1 MKKNNILKICLSLF
15 LLLLFQVDVTAV
27 DLRLVSNTS
36 DHNVG
41 DEVELSMFVDT
52 EQATI
57 NAIEG
62 EIVLPVQY
70 IALDS
75 IRDNASIISLW
86 MVKPTIVDANRIK
99 FSGIVA
105 GGFSGTEGNILTLR
119 IRALEV
125 GEADFDMSNIKIL
138 LNDGQGSRA
147 DVSIKAS
154 KVLIMPQT
162 QTDQTRKL
170 IEPQDDEPPESFKP
184 LVLQNEGV
192 YDGLN
197 VLVFN
202 TQDKLSGIDRYEIQ
216 EGDQEFEVVESPYL
230 IKNQTLDKD
239 IKVKAIDKAGN
250 ERTEEVYLSMQP
262 VENSGINIY
271 LIVGVTMLV
280 SIIVFLG
287 LSYRRWIRK

>member
-1 MKKNNILKICLSLF
+1 MKKNNILKILLS
-15 LLLLFQVDVTAV
+15 LLLLLSFQIDVAAV
-27 DLRLVSNTS
+27 DLRLVSNTA
-36 DHNVG
+36 DHNVE
-41 DEVELSMFVDT
+41 DEIELSLFVDT
-52 EQATI
+52 QESSI

-86 MVKPTIVDANRIK
+86 MVKPTIIDANKIK

-125 GEADFDMSNIKIL
+125 GEADFDMTNTKIL
-138 LNDGQGSRA
+138 LNDGLGSSA

-154 KVLIMPQT
+154 KILIMPQN
-162 QTDQTRKL
+162 QADQTKKL
-170 IEPQDDEPPESFKP
+170 IELQDDEPPESFKP
-184 LVLQNEGV
+184 LVLVSEGV

-216 EGDQEFEVVESPYL
+216 EGDQGFEVVESPYL
-230 IKNQTLDKD
+230 IKNQALDKD
-239 IKVKAIDKAGN
+239 IKVKAIDKAGS
-250 ERTEEVYLSMQP
+250 ERIEVVYLSMQP
-262 VENSGINIY
+262 AENSRFNIY
-271 LIVGVTMLV
+271 LIVGVTVLV
-280 SIIVFLG
+280 SIIGFLVFGYL
-287 LSYRRWIRK
+287 RWIKK

>member
-1 MKKNNILKICLSLF
+1 MKKNNILKIMLSLL

-36 DHNVG
+36 DHNVE
-41 DEVELSMFVDT
+41 DEIELSLFVDT
-52 EQATI
+52 QESSI

-62 EIVLPVQY
+62 EIVLPVEY

-86 MVKPTIVDANRIK
+86 MVKPTIINANKIK
-99 FSGIVA
+99 FLGIVA

-125 GEADFDMSNIKIL
+125 GEADFDMTNTKIL
-138 LNDGQGSRA
+138 LNDGLGSSA

-154 KVLIMPQT
+154 KVLIMPQA
-162 QTDQTRKL
+162 QTDRAKKL
-170 IEPQDDEPPESFKP
+170 IEPQDEEAPESFKP
-184 LVLQNEGV
+184 LVLNDERV
-192 YDGLN
+192 YDGLS

-202 TQDKLSGIDRYEIQ
+202 TQDKLSGIDRYEVQ

-230 IKNQTLDKD
+230 IKNQALDKD

-250 ERTEEVYLSMQP
+250 ERTEVVFLSMQP
-262 VENSGINIY
+262 AENSRFIIY
-271 LIVGVTMLV
+271 IIVGVTVLV
-280 SIIVFLG
+280 SIIGFLVFG
-287 LSYRRWIRK
+287 YRRWIRK